1 MAVFQQLNR
10 EQGITIVLVTHEDDI
25 AACTRRL
32 VRLQD
37 GRVVHDRRGI
47 CMSLLAIIGEA
58 LRALQLNRLRTGLTM
73 LGMIIGVAAV
83 VLMLAVGQGAQT
95 MVNQAIS
102 SMGSNLLIVVPG
114 ATSSGAL
121 RSGSGSVQT
130 LTMGDAQAI
139 ASLPSVKAAAPL
151 ITGTAQLNYGAN
163 NWSTVVT
170 GVTPDYFEVRDWG
183 TESGALFT
191 EVDLRS
197 ATRVVLLGQLTAK
210 NLFGDE
216 DPTGKTVRIKN
227 SPFLVAGV
235 LTAKGQSLDGRDQDD
250 AVFIPLTTGQR
261 QVFGNQFPGTIR
273 FLMAQAESA
282 EMMEEAEA
290 EMNQLLRQRH
300 RIAEGMENDFT
311 VRNMAAL
318 TAVASGAAKV
328 MSIMLGAIASVSL
341 LVGGIGIMNIMLVS
355 VTERTREIGIRM
367 AIGANR
373 ARHPRA
379 ISAGGV
385 GDLHP
390 GRPCRYSHW
399 YRRRLGCKS
408 GGGYGGRHNVRHRGT
423 GLRLCFRSG
432 HIFRVLSG

>member
-1 MAVFQQLNR
+1 
-10 EQGITIVLVTHEDDI
+10 
-25 AACTRRL
+25 
-32 VRLQD
+32 
-37 GRVVHDRRGI
+37 
-47 CMSLLAIIGEA
+47 MSLLTIIGEA

-139 ASLPSVKAAAPL
+139 ASLPSVKASAPL

-373 ARHPRA
+373 RA
-379 ISAGGV
+379 ILAQFLLEALVICILGGLAGIAIGIGGAWAVSQAVGMVVVITSGTVVLAFAFASAV
-385 GDLHP
+385 GIFFGFYPARKAAALKP
-390 GRPCRYSHW
+390 VEALRYE
-399 YRRRLGCKS
+399 
-408 GGGYGGRHNVRHRGT
+408 
-423 GLRLCFRSG
+423 
-432 HIFRVLSG
+432 